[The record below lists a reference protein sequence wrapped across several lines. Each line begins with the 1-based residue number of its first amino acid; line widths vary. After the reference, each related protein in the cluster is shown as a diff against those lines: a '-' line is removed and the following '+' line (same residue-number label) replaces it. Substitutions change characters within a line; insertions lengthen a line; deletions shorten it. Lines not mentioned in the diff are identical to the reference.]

1 MVDGLELRDDHGL
14 GDFGFGVGLR
24 VFGPGAGDA
33 VLVAR
38 AALAGRSDGATVRP
52 CDAGRSGLGETM
64 GDKNEYGPLS
74 ETVSATAG
82 IGG

>member
-24 VFGPGAGDA
+24 VFGPGSGSA

-38 AALAGRSDGATVRP
+38 AALARWGDGAMVRP
-52 CDAGRSGLGETM
+52 CDSGGPGLGGKM
-64 GDKNEYGPLS
+64 NDNERGPLS
-74 ETVSATAG
+74 ETVSATVPG
-82 IGG
+82 